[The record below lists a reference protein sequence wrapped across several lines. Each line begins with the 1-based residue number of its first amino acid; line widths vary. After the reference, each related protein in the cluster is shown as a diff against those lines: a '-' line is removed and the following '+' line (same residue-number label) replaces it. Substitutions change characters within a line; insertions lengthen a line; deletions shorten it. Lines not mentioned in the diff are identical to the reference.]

1 MYFKKNGDALTLSE
15 YNAIISLFR
24 NDITLSSPVK
34 LKNGAGEYG
43 NYSFDINAVLTD
55 VGYILNN
62 DSVLHC
68 EVEPVYDYS
77 TYILQLTLANPV
89 VDYENIEDK
98 WDYSTIEVE
107 LIENSNS
114 KLECNVDL
122 SSYEN
127 HILLNPAKMIVKFD
141 KPVIKE
147 IQQDG

>member
-34 LKNGAGEYG
+34 LKNSAGEYG
-43 NYSFDINAVLTD
+43 NYSFNINAVLTD

-62 DSVLHC
+62 DSVLNC
-68 EVEPVYDYS
+68 MVEPVYEYS

-107 LIENSNS
+107 LIENSNG

-122 SSYEN
+122 STYEN
-127 HILLNPAKMIVKFD
+127 HILLNPANMIVKFD
-141 KPVIKE
+141 KPMVKE
-147 IQQDG
+147 IQ

>member
-1 MYFKKNGDALTLSE
+1 MYFKKNGDGLGLSE

-24 NDITLSSPVK
+24 NDIILSSQVK
-34 LKNGAGEYG
+34 LKNGSGEYG
-43 NYSFDINAVLTD
+43 NYTFDINAVLTD
-55 VGYILNN
+55 VGYILNS

-89 VDYENIEDK
+89 IDYDNIGDK

-107 LIENSNS
+107 LTENSNG

-127 HILLNPAKMIVKFD
+127 HILLNTVNMIVKFD
-141 KPVIKE
+141 KPVVKE
-147 IQQDG
+147 IQ

>member
-1 MYFKKNGDALTLSE
+1 MDFKKNGDALTLSE

-24 NDITLSSPVK
+24 NDITLSSQVK

-62 DSVLHC
+62 GSVLNC
-68 EVEPVYDYS
+68 VVEPVYDYS
-77 TYILQLTLANPV
+77 TYILQLKLANPV
-89 VDYENIEDK
+89 IEYDNIKDK

-107 LIENSNS
+107 LIENLNS

-127 HILLNPAKMIVKFD
+127 HILLNTANMIVKFN
-141 KPVIKE
+141 KPLVKE
-147 IQQDG
+147 IQ

>member
-34 LKNGAGEYG
+34 LKNSSGEYG

-55 VGYILNN
+55 VGYLLNSG
-62 DSVLHC
+62 SVLHC

-77 TYILQLTLANPV
+77 TYILELTLANPV

-98 WDYSTIEVE
+98 WDYSTITVE
-107 LIENSNS
+107 LIKNSNG

-127 HILLNPAKMIVKFD
+127 HILLNPANMIVKFD
-141 KPVIKE
+141 KPLVKE
-147 IQQDG
+147 IP

>member
-24 NDITLSSPVK
+24 NDITLSSQVK

-43 NYSFDINAVLTD
+43 KYSFDINAVLTD

-62 DSVLHC
+62 DSVLNC
-68 EVEPVYDYS
+68 VVEPVYDYS
-77 TYILQLTLANPV
+77 TYMLQLTLANPV
-89 VDYENIEDK
+89 IEYDNIEDR

-114 KLECNVDL
+114 KLQCNVDL

-127 HILLNPAKMIVKFD
+127 HILLNTANMIVKFD
-141 KPVIKE
+141 KPMVKE
-147 IQQDG
+147 IQ

>member
-1 MYFKKNGDALTLSE
+1 MYFKKNGDGLGLSE

-24 NDITLSSPVK
+24 NDITLSSQVK
-34 LKNGAGEYG
+34 LKNGSGEYG

-55 VGYILNN
+55 IGYLLNN

-89 VDYENIEDK
+89 IEYDNIEDK

-107 LIENSNS
+107 LIENSNN

-127 HILLNPAKMIVKFD
+127 HILLNTANILVKFD
-141 KPVIKE
+141 KPVVKG
-147 IQQDG
+147 IQ

>member
-1 MYFKKNGDALTLSE
+1 MYFKKNGEGLGLSE

-55 VGYILNN
+55 VGYLLNN

-77 TYILQLTLANPV
+77 TYMLQLTLANPV
-89 VDYENIEDK
+89 IEYDNIEDK

-107 LIENSNS
+107 LIENFNS

-127 HILLNPAKMIVKFD
+127 HILLNTVNMIVKFD
-141 KPVIKE
+141 KPVVKE
-147 IQQDG
+147 IQ

>member
-34 LKNGAGEYG
+34 LKNSSGEYG
-43 NYSFDINAVLTD
+43 KYSFDINAVLTD

-62 DSVLHC
+62 DSVLNC
-68 EVEPVYDYS
+68 IVEPVYDYS
-77 TYILQLTLANPV
+77 TYMLQLKLANPV
-89 VDYENIEDK
+89 IEYDNIEDK
-98 WDYSTIEVE
+98 WEYSTIEVE

-122 SSYEN
+122 STYEN
-127 HILLNPAKMIVKFD
+127 HILLNPANMIVKFD
-141 KPVIKE
+141 KPMVKE
-147 IQQDG
+147 IQ

>member
-24 NDITLSSPVK
+24 NDITLSSQVK
-34 LKNGAGEYG
+34 LKNGSGEYG

-62 DSVLHC
+62 GSVLNC
-68 EVEPVYDYS
+68 VVEPVYDYS
-77 TYILQLTLANPV
+77 TYILELTLANPV
-89 VDYENIEDK
+89 IDYENIEDK
-98 WDYSTIEVE
+98 WDYSTITVE
-107 LIENSNS
+107 LIKNSNN

-127 HILLNPAKMIVKFD
+127 HILLNPVNMIVKFD
-141 KPVIKE
+141 KPLVKE
-147 IQQDG
+147 IP

>member
-34 LKNGAGEYG
+34 LKNSAGEYG
-43 NYSFDINAVLTD
+43 NYSFNINAVLTD
-55 VGYILNN
+55 VGYILNSG
-62 DSVLHC
+62 SVLHC

-77 TYILQLTLANPV
+77 TYILQLTLANPIIEY
-89 VDYENIEDK
+89 DNIGDE

-107 LIENSNS
+107 LIENSNG

-122 SSYEN
+122 STYEN
-127 HILLNPAKMIVKFD
+127 HILLNPANMIMKFD
-141 KPVIKE
+141 KPMVKE
-147 IQQDG
+147 IQ

>member
-1 MYFKKNGDALTLSE
+1 MYFKKNSDALTLSE

-34 LKNGAGEYG
+34 LKNGTGEYG
-43 NYSFDINAVLTD
+43 NYSFNINAVLTD

-62 DSVLHC
+62 GSVLNC
-68 EVEPVYDYS
+68 VVEPVYDYS
-77 TYILQLTLANPV
+77 TYILELTLANPV

-127 HILLNPAKMIVKFD
+127 HILLNPANMIVKFD
-141 KPVIKE
+141 KPMVKE
-147 IQQDG
+147 IQ

>member
-1 MYFKKNGDALTLSE
+1 MDFKKNGDALTLSE

-34 LKNGAGEYG
+34 LKNGTGEYG

-55 VGYILNN
+55 VGYILTN

-77 TYILQLTLANPV
+77 TYILQLKLANPV
-89 VDYENIEDK
+89 IEYDNIEDR

-127 HILLNPAKMIVKFD
+127 HILLSTANMIVKFN
-141 KPVIKE
+141 KPVVKE
-147 IQQDG
+147 IQ

>member
-1 MYFKKNGDALTLSE
+1 MCFSKKNGDGLGLSE

-24 NDITLSSPVK
+24 NDITISSPVK
-34 LKNGAGEYG
+34 LKNGSGEYG
-43 NYSFDINAVLTD
+43 NYSFIINAVLTD
-55 VGYILNN
+55 VGHLLNN
-62 DSVLHC
+62 DSVLNC

-89 VDYENIEDK
+89 IDYDNIGDK

-127 HILLNPAKMIVKFD
+127 HILLNTVNMIVKFD
-141 KPVIKE
+141 KPVVKE
-147 IQQDG
+147 IQ

>member
-1 MYFKKNGDALTLSE
+1 MYFKKNGDGLGLSE

-43 NYSFDINAVLTD
+43 NYSFNINAVLTD
-55 VGYILNN
+55 VGYLLNN

-77 TYILQLTLANPV
+77 TYMLQLTLANPIIEY
-89 VDYENIEDK
+89 DNIEDK

-107 LIENSNS
+107 LIENSNN

-127 HILLNPAKMIVKFD
+127 HILLNTANILVKFD
-141 KPVIKE
+141 KPVVKE
-147 IQQDG
+147 IQ

>member
-1 MYFKKNGDALTLSE
+1 MYFKKNGDGLGLSE

-24 NDITLSSPVK
+24 NDITLSSQVK

-43 NYSFDINAVLTD
+43 NYTFNINAVLTD
-55 VGYILNN
+55 VGYLLNN

-77 TYILQLTLANPV
+77 TYMLQLTLANPV
-89 VDYENIEDK
+89 IEYDNIEDK

-107 LIENSNS
+107 LIENSNN

-127 HILLNPAKMIVKFD
+127 HILLNTANILVKFD
-141 KPVIKE
+141 KPVVKE
-147 IQQDG
+147 IQ

>member
-24 NDITLSSPVK
+24 NDIILSSQVK
-34 LKNGAGEYG
+34 LKNGSGEYG

-62 DSVLHC
+62 GSVLNC
-68 EVEPVYDYS
+68 VVEPVYDYS

-107 LIENSNS
+107 LIENSNN

-127 HILLNPAKMIVKFD
+127 QILLNPANMIVKFD
-141 KPVIKE
+141 KPVVKE
-147 IQQDG
+147 IQ

>member
-34 LKNGAGEYG
+34 LKNSSGEYG

-55 VGYILNN
+55 VGYILNK
-62 DSVLHC
+62 DSVLNC
-68 EVEPVYDYS
+68 VVEPVYDYS
-77 TYILQLTLANPV
+77 TYILELKLANPV
-89 VDYENIEDK
+89 IDYENIEDK

-127 HILLNPAKMIVKFD
+127 HILLNTANILVKFD

-147 IQQDG
+147 IQ

>member
-1 MYFKKNGDALTLSE
+1 MDFKKNGDALTLSE

-34 LKNGAGEYG
+34 LKNGTGEYG

-55 VGYILNN
+55 VGYILNS
-62 DSVLHC
+62 DSVLNC
-68 EVEPVYDYS
+68 VVEPVYDYS
-77 TYILQLTLANPV
+77 TYILQLKLANPV
-89 VDYENIEDK
+89 IEYDNIEDR

-127 HILLNPAKMIVKFD
+127 HILLNTANMIVKFN
-141 KPVIKE
+141 KPMVKE
-147 IQQDG
+147 IQ

>member
-34 LKNGAGEYG
+34 LKNGSGEYG

-55 VGYILNN
+55 VGYILNK
-62 DSVLHC
+62 DSVLNC
-68 EVEPVYDYS
+68 MVEPVYDYS
-77 TYILQLTLANPV
+77 TYILQLRIANPLI
-89 VDYENIEDK
+89 DYENMEDK
-98 WDYSTIEVE
+98 WGYFVIVVE

-127 HILLNPAKMIVKFD
+127 HILLNPANMIVKFD
-141 KPVIKE
+141 KPVVKE
-147 IQQDG
+147 IQ

>member
-34 LKNGAGEYG
+34 LKNGSGEYG
-43 NYSFDINAVLTD
+43 NYTFNINAVLTD
-55 VGYILNN
+55 VGYLLNN

-77 TYILQLTLANPV
+77 TYMLQLTLANPV
-89 VDYENIEDK
+89 IEYDNIEDK
-98 WDYSTIEVE
+98 WNYSTIEVE
-107 LIENSNS
+107 LIESSNG

-122 SSYEN
+122 STYEN
-127 HILLNPAKMIVKFD
+127 HILLNPANMIVKFD
-141 KPVIKE
+141 KPMVKE
-147 IQQDG
+147 IQ

>member
-1 MYFKKNGDALTLSE
+1 MYFKKNGDWLGLSE

-24 NDITLSSPVK
+24 NDITLSNQVK
-34 LKNGAGEYG
+34 LKNGSGEYG

-55 VGYILNN
+55 VGYLLNN

-77 TYILQLTLANPV
+77 TYMLQLTLANPIIEY
-89 VDYENIEDK
+89 DNIEDK

-107 LIENSNS
+107 LIENSNN

-127 HILLNPAKMIVKFD
+127 HILLNTANILVKFD
-141 KPVIKE
+141 KPVVKE
-147 IQQDG
+147 IQ

>member
-1 MYFKKNGDALTLSE
+1 MYFKKNGDGLGLSE

-24 NDITLSSPVK
+24 NDITLSSQVK
-34 LKNGAGEYG
+34 LKNGSGEYG
-43 NYSFDINAVLTD
+43 NYSFNINAVLTD
-55 VGYILNN
+55 VGYLLNN

-77 TYILQLTLANPV
+77 TYMLQLTLANPV
-89 VDYENIEDK
+89 IDYDNIGDK

-107 LIENSNS
+107 LIENSNN

-122 SSYEN
+122 SNYEN
-127 HILLNPAKMIVKFD
+127 HILLNPANILVKFD

-147 IQQDG
+147 IQ

>member
-24 NDITLSSPVK
+24 NDITLSNPVK
-34 LKNGAGEYG
+34 LKNGSGEYG
-43 NYSFDINAVLTD
+43 KYSFDINAVLTD

-62 DSVLHC
+62 DSVLNC
-68 EVEPVYDYS
+68 VVEPVYDYS
-77 TYILQLTLANPV
+77 TYMLQLTLANPV
-89 VDYENIEDK
+89 IEYDNIEDK
-98 WDYSTIEVE
+98 WEYSTIEVE
-107 LIENSNS
+107 LIENSNN

-127 HILLNPAKMIVKFD
+127 HILLNPANMIVKFD

-147 IQQDG
+147 IQ

>member
-1 MYFKKNGDALTLSE
+1 MNFKKNGDALTLSE

-34 LKNGAGEYG
+34 LKNSAGEYG
-43 NYSFDINAVLTD
+43 NYSFNINAVLTD

-62 DSVLHC
+62 DSVLNC
-68 EVEPVYDYS
+68 MVEPVYEYS

-107 LIENSNS
+107 LIENSNG

-122 SSYEN
+122 STYEN
-127 HILLNPAKMIVKFD
+127 HILLNPANMIVKFD
-141 KPVIKE
+141 KPMVKE
-147 IQQDG
+147 IQ

>member
-1 MYFKKNGDALTLSE
+1 MNFKKNGDALTLSE

-24 NDITLSSPVK
+24 NDIILSSQVK
-34 LKNGAGEYG
+34 LKNGSGEYG

-62 DSVLHC
+62 NSVLNC
-68 EVEPVYDYS
+68 VVEPVYEYS
-77 TYILQLTLANPV
+77 TYILELKLANPV
-89 VDYENIEDK
+89 IDYENIGDK
-98 WDYSTIEVE
+98 WEYSTITVE

-127 HILLNPAKMIVKFD
+127 HILLNPVNMIVKFD
-141 KPVIKE
+141 KPMVKE
-147 IQQDG
+147 IQ

>member
-34 LKNGAGEYG
+34 LKNSSGEYG
-43 NYSFDINAVLTD
+43 NYSFNINAVLTD
-55 VGYILNN
+55 VGYLLNN
-62 DSVLHC
+62 NSVLHC

-77 TYILQLTLANPV
+77 TYMLQLTLANPV
-89 VDYENIEDK
+89 IEYENIEDK

-114 KLECNVDL
+114 KLQCNVDL
-122 SSYEN
+122 SNYEN
-127 HILLNPAKMIVKFD
+127 HILLNTVNMIVKFD
-141 KPVIKE
+141 KPMVKE
-147 IQQDG
+147 IQ

>member
-1 MYFKKNGDALTLSE
+1 MYFKKNGDGLGLSE

-24 NDITLSSPVK
+24 NDITLSSQVK

-55 VGYILNN
+55 VGYLLSN

-77 TYILQLTLANPV
+77 TYMLQLTLANPV
-89 VDYENIEDK
+89 IEYDNIEDK

-107 LIENSNS
+107 LIENSNN

-127 HILLNPAKMIVKFD
+127 HILLNTVNMIVKFD
-141 KPVIKE
+141 KPMVKE
-147 IQQDG
+147 IQ

>member
-1 MYFKKNGDALTLSE
+1 MNFKKNGDALTLSE

-55 VGYILNN
+55 VGYLLNSG
-62 DSVLHC
+62 SVLHC

-89 VDYENIEDK
+89 IEYDNIEDK

-107 LIENSNS
+107 LTENSNN

-122 SSYEN
+122 SNYKN
-127 HILLNPAKMIVKFD
+127 HILLNPANMIVKFD
-141 KPVIKE
+141 KPVVKE
-147 IQQDG
+147 IP

>member
-1 MYFKKNGDALTLSE
+1 MYFKKNGEGLGLSE

-34 LKNGAGEYG
+34 LKNSAGEYG
-43 NYSFDINAVLTD
+43 NYSFNINAVLTD
-55 VGYILNN
+55 VGYLLNN

-77 TYILQLTLANPV
+77 TYMLQLTLANPIIEY
-89 VDYENIEDK
+89 DNIEDK

-107 LIENSNS
+107 LIENSNN

-127 HILLNPAKMIVKFD
+127 HILLNTANILVKFD
-141 KPVIKE
+141 KPVVKE
-147 IQQDG
+147 IQ

>member
-1 MYFKKNGDALTLSE
+1 MDFKKNGDALTLSE

-24 NDITLSSPVK
+24 NDITLSSQVK
-34 LKNGAGEYG
+34 LKKGSGEYG

-62 DSVLHC
+62 GSVLNC
-68 EVEPVYDYS
+68 VVEPVYDYS
-77 TYILQLTLANPV
+77 TYILQLKLANPV
-89 VDYENIEDK
+89 IEYDNIKDK

-127 HILLNPAKMIVKFD
+127 HILLNTANMIVKFN
-141 KPVIKE
+141 KPLVKE
-147 IQQDG
+147 IQ

>member
-24 NDITLSSPVK
+24 NDITLLSQVK

-43 NYSFDINAVLTD
+43 NYSFNINAVLTD
-55 VGYILNN
+55 VGYLLNN

-68 EVEPVYDYS
+68 EVEPIYDYS
-77 TYILQLTLANPV
+77 TYMLQLTLANPIIEY
-89 VDYENIEDK
+89 DNIGDK
-98 WDYSTIEVE
+98 WEYSTIEVE
-107 LIENSNS
+107 LIENSNN

-127 HILLNPAKMIVKFD
+127 HILLNTANILVKFD
-141 KPVIKE
+141 KPVVKE
-147 IQQDG
+147 IQ

>member
-24 NDITLSSPVK
+24 NDITLSSQVK

-62 DSVLHC
+62 GSVLNC
-68 EVEPVYDYS
+68 VVEPVYDYS
-77 TYILQLTLANPV
+77 TYILQLKLANPV
-89 VDYENIEDK
+89 IEYDNIKDK

-107 LIENSNS
+107 LIENLNS

-127 HILLNPAKMIVKFD
+127 HILLNTANMIVKFN
-141 KPVIKE
+141 KSLVKE
-147 IQQDG
+147 IQ

>member
-1 MYFKKNGDALTLSE
+1 MYFKKNGDGLGLSE

-55 VGYILNN
+55 IGYLLNN

-89 VDYENIEDK
+89 IEYDNIEDK

-107 LIENSNS
+107 LIENSNG

-127 HILLNPAKMIVKFD
+127 HILLNTVNMIVKFD
-141 KPVIKE
+141 KPMVKE
-147 IQQDG
+147 IQ

>member
-1 MYFKKNGDALTLSE
+1 MYFKKNGDGLGLSE

-24 NDITLSSPVK
+24 NDITLSSQVK
-34 LKNGAGEYG
+34 LKNGSGEYG
-43 NYSFDINAVLTD
+43 NYTFDINAVLTD
-55 VGYILNN
+55 VGYLLNN

-77 TYILQLTLANPV
+77 TYMLQLTLANPV
-89 VDYENIEDK
+89 IEYDNIEDK

-107 LIENSNS
+107 LIENSNN

-127 HILLNPAKMIVKFD
+127 HILLNTANILVKFD
-141 KPVIKE
+141 KPVVKE
-147 IQQDG
+147 IQ